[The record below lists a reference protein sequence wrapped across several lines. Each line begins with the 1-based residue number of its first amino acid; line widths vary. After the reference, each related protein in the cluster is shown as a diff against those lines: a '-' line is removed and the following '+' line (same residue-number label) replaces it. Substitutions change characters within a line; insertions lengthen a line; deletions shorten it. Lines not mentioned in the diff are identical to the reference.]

1 MRNIWK
7 NIINALRSNKLPITS
22 RSGRA
27 LIAKNRIPANYNVG
41 GLQMADTIQKYK
53 CLSIEANFKLLQ
65 NVLKNKNDFISL
77 YIKKN
82 VNFLKEGSKGLQNL
96 AYKLPNT
103 LLFLKD
109 SFIFLSKLIEK
120 LENDKLFWSAS
131 SLRSSIHNVLWFRF
145 NRDQLYIL
153 DSLKL
158 TCLGHIMLNADMLK
172 QKYGTTFNTQ
182 IEYLSNNIAKTFNCS
197 RISIATHATII

>member
-1 MRNIWK
+1 MAFHSKFNHFFQSCTLPERSLRNIWK
-7 NIINALRSNKLPITS
+7 NIINSLRSNKLPITS

-82 VNFLKEGSKGLQNL
+82 VNFLKEDQKASK
-96 AYKLPNT
+96 
-103 LLFLKD
+103 
-109 SFIFLSKLIEK
+109 I
-120 LENDKLFWSAS
+120 
-131 SLRSSIHNVLWFRF
+131 
-145 NRDQLYIL
+145 
-153 DSLKL
+153 
-158 TCLGHIMLNADMLK
+158 
-172 QKYGTTFNTQ
+172 
-182 IEYLSNNIAKTFNCS
+182 
-197 RISIATHATII
+197 